1 MTTHTIG
8 AVNIIANLGLIV
20 GIVNIDVGIIDRLVV
35 VNVFMVIG
43 CNDIINI
50 VSTQRPPLSNP

>member
-8 AVNIIANLGLIV
+8 AVNIIANLGPIV

-43 CNDIINI
+43 CNDIINV
-50 VSTQRPPLSNP
+50 VSTQRPPSSNP

>member
-8 AVNIIANLGLIV
+8 AVNIIANLGPIV
-20 GIVNIDVGIIDRLVV
+20 GIVNINVGIIDKLVV
-35 VNVFMVIG
+35 VNVFIVIG

-50 VSTQRPPLSNP
+50 ASTQRPPSSNP

>member
-8 AVNIIANLGLIV
+8 AVDIIANLGPIV

-35 VNVFMVIG
+35 GNVFIVIG

-50 VSTQRPPLSNP
+50 VSTQQPPSSNP